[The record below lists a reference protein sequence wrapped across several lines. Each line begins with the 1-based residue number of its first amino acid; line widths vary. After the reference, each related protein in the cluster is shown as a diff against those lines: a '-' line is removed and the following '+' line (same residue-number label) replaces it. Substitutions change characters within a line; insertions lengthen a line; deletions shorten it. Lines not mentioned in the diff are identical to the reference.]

1 MKKKT
6 VINSEENSVKEK
18 DNTVI
23 SEAKKRQL
31 SGLKPFKKGQSGNP
45 KGRPQ
50 GIMDFR
56 KRVELSIK
64 FLAEQ
69 YVEKHNKDPKN
80 KNNKMKVEDV
90 DIMGDIFAQY
100 MNLAR
105 NGNLKAT
112 DSLFDRVYG
121 KAKQTVEIGGIG
133 GGAISH
139 EVEMSLAEADIDA
152 WMEGW
157 TKPVD
162 NKKDDNKPNTR
173 TEGSS
178 QEE

>member
-1 MKKKT
+1 MKKDKLLEK
-6 VINSEENSVKEK
+6 NSKEARVNSKGNK
-18 DNTVI
+18 RGI
-23 SEAKKRQL
+23 SEKSKANL
-31 SGLKPFKKGQSGNP
+31 IPGGNP
-45 KGRPQ
+45 NGRPA

-56 KRVELSIK
+56 KRVELSIN

-80 KNNKMKVEDV
+80 KKNQMKLEDV

-100 MNLAR
+100 LNKAR
-105 NGNLKAT
+105 NGDLKAT